1 MNSLQDSNK
10 RVVLMSSLSNEEI
23 GENKMFIGR
32 ANPNKSI
39 KLHKISEQVIDRRS
53 RSNIFKEPQ
62 NNQNI
67 IQRRN
72 LQNISSD
79 KNEEDDDDD
88 EDYRLKSLNSG
99 NS

>member
-1 MNSLQDSNK
+1 MNSPQDSNK

-67 IQRRN
+67 
-72 LQNISSD
+72 SSD

>member
-23 GENKMFIGR
+23 GENRMFIGR

-79 KNEEDDDDD
+79 KN
-88 EDYRLKSLNSG
+88 
-99 NS
+99 